1 MVKDFQ
7 LACQRTRY
15 ARVPVVA
22 APFGLVLGGGTE
34 VVLGCQNAR
43 AHIELYLGLVE
54 VGVGLIP
61 AGGGCMEMAAR
72 VAARAPEDPAFD
84 LLPLLRGPFEAI
96 GLAKVSTSAEEAR
109 DLGYLRPHD
118 STSLAEETLI
128 ADAKQLAL
136 GLARAGYR
144 PPPPRRIRV
153 AGRVGGRHAADGAG
167 APGARPPGV
176 RARQEGGGQGW
187 PSCCAAAT
195 CPPARWSASST
206 CWTWSARRSCR
217 CAGRRRRKAR
227 IQHML
232 QAGKP
237 LRN

>member
-1 MVKDFQ
+1 M
-7 LACQRTRY
+7 RY

-22 APFGLVLGGGTE
+22 APFGLTLGGGAE
-34 VVLGCQNAR
+34 VVLGCQTR
-43 AHIELYLGLVE
+43 AGHIELYMGLVE

-61 AGGGCMEMAAR
+61 GGGGCMEMAAR
-72 VAARAPEDPAFD
+72 VAARAPDDPAFD
-84 LLPLLRGPFEAI
+84 AAAAARAVRGHRPGQGGHQRRGGARP
-96 GLAKVSTSAEEAR
+96 GLSAADDGISFAK
-109 DLGYLRPHD
+109 
-118 STSLAEETLI
+118 ETLI

-153 AGRVGGRHAADGAG
+153 AGRSAAATLQTALDHLVHAHGRQRT
-167 APGARPPGV
+167 RP
-176 RARQEGGGQGW
+176 EGGGQGW

-195 CPPARWSASST
+195 SPAGALVSEEHLLELEREAFLSLCGEEKT
-206 CWTWSARRSCR
+206 Q
-217 CAGRRRRKAR
+217 AR

-232 QAGKP
+232 QTGKP